1 MSDENTQATE
11 NNNASTN
18 NTQDLPDWARKAIS
32 EANSEAAKYRT
43 KANTVAD
50 ETKAEVTATFNQQIQ
65 TLSDEKSAITAE
77 RDKASSNYDRL
88 VAALGAGVPGETAV
102 EFAARLQ
109 GTNLEEFKADA
120 EKLKATFGAGIK
132 VKPIDKSAG
141 LSGETTATP
150 EEAFAALFQSNM
162 RK

>member
-1 MSDENTQATE
+1 MSDENTQVTE

-43 KANTVAD
+43 KASAAAD
-50 ETKAEVTATFNQQIQ
+50 EAKAEVTATFNQQIQ
-65 TLSDEKSAITAE
+65 ALSDEKSAITAE
-77 RDKASSNYDRL
+77 RDKASTNYERL

-109 GTNLEEFKADA
+109 GNNLEEFKADA
-120 EKLKATFGAGIK
+120 EKLKSALGTGAK
-132 VKPIDKSAG
+132 VRPVDKSAG
-141 LSGETTATP
+141 LSGETKLSP